1 MLDKYASV
9 FMNIHASNGYHRHAC
24 NSGSLTLISAS
35 LQVLMLKAMGVN
47 DLLGF
52 DFMDPP
58 PPDTLVSALE
68 QLYNLGALDDEGLL
82 TRLGRKMAE
91 FPLDPPVSKTL
102 IASVDL
108 GCSEEVLTI
117 IGKPSIIQPCALHD
131 EVHESD

>member
-1 MLDKYASV
+1 
-9 FMNIHASNGYHRHAC
+9 
-24 NSGSLTLISAS
+24 
-35 LQVLMLKAMGVN
+35 MLKAMGVN

-108 GCSEEVLTI
+108 GCSEEILTI
-117 IGKPSIIQPCALHD
+117 IGKSLLEGFNSLHSICRLCFCRSFNELQKLSFLLFASI
-131 EVHESD
+131 